1 MQTTIQSQ
9 MPVNMSFKLYPA
21 CLKCIL
27 PAVLLLFWLPGF
39 SQNNFSELDG
49 LLQKNKKE
57 LGNNFAALVWKDG
70 KIIYQKQTS
79 DFTVKT
85 QAPVYNAGNWLTAAL
100 VMSFVDEGKISLDDK
115 VSKYIP
121 IFSTYMKG
129 YITIRNCLTNTTG
142 IHTEAGA
149 LKVFQKNKFASLE
162 DEVNAFASKREIEA
176 NPGTEFY
183 YSNIGPDIAARV
195 LEIVTKK
202 GFDRLIQ
209 EKLLR
214 PLKMR
219 GTSFNNN
226 DGGAVDP
233 SGGARS
239 TALDYLNFLNMLLNK
254 GSFEGKQILSE
265 KSVEEIETA
274 QFPALTVKY
283 IPEQTKGLHYALG
296 CWVAEESADGKSTSL
311 SCPDMAGSSFYI
323 DKCRNYAA
331 IILLPA
337 QQSEIKKQFYTSF
350 KEIIDSQVQSTC
362 K

>member
-1 MQTTIQSQ
+1 MD
-9 MPVNMSFKLYPA
+9 
-21 CLKCIL
+21 
-27 PAVLLLFWLPGF
+27 GF
-39 SQNNFSELDG
+39 
-49 LLQKNKKE
+49 LQQNKKM
-57 LGNNFAALVWKDG
+57 LGNNFAVLVWKDG
-70 KIIYQKQTS
+70 KIIYQKQTT

-85 QAPVYNAGNWLTAAL
+85 QAPIYNAGNWLTAAL
-100 VMSFVDEGKISLDDK
+100 VMSFVDDGKISLDDK
-115 VSKYIP
+115 VSRYIP
-121 IFSTYMKG
+121 IFATYMKG
-129 YITIRNCLTNTTG
+129 YITLRNCLTNTTG

-195 LEIVTKK
+195 LEIISKK
-202 GFDRLIQ
+202 SFDRLIQ
-209 EKLLR
+209 EKILR

-226 DGGAVDP
+226 EGGAVDP

-239 TALDYLNFLNMLLNK
+239 TCTDYINFLNMLLNK

-274 QFPALTVKY
+274 QFPSLAVKY
-283 IPEQTKGLHYALG
+283 IPEQTKGLHNGLG
-296 CWVAEESADGKSTSL
+296 CWIAEADADGKSTSL
-311 SCPDMAGSSFYI
+311 SCPNMAGSLPYI

-331 IILLPA
+331 IILLPT
-337 QQSEIKKQFYTSF
+337 QQLEIKKQFYTSF
-350 KEIIDSQVQSTC
+350 KEIIDGKVPSTC